1 MPGDSNLGG
10 KLYISKARHRR
21 VGDTYFVTLR
31 DIVVRRKVKLLEI
44 DALDDRTELTSILL
58 EILYHDGVDLNAWLK
73 DSAAICYLFGA
84 LDRVRDAL
92 IPTWGVEKDLL

>member
-1 MPGDSNLGG
+1 
-10 KLYISKARHRR
+10 
-21 VGDTYFVTLR
+21 
-31 DIVVRRKVKLLEI
+31 VRRKVKLLEI
-44 DALDDRTELTSILL
+44 DALDDRSELTEHLL
-58 EILYHDGVDLNAWLK
+58 EILYHDGVDLNAWFK